1 MIIKVLS
8 NSIKGQI
15 AFSIVTIFALFL
27 VWVFANG
34 YFNTQQDILS
44 TIRHDITKTH
54 TSLLQLRRHEK
65 DFLARKSEQYTEQF
79 ESEIA
84 ELSQALNEIYLLSA
98 EVDINVRDD
107 LKRTLT
113 SVGQYKD
120 GFNSLSVTYMH
131 IYKPTSGLVDRLLL
145 NLAQLRLELGKSP
158 QNVKQLIAETE
169 HLVLEMGANQTFLL
183 QVENKLLKG
192 LYKKDVSE
200 KKAIIN
206 SLMALKNDLSPDEE
220 NIYSINLLEQIS
232 EQIHDLLFSL
242 RVLGLD
248 ETLGQ
253 HGELRKNAHSIE
265 ANFFEL
271 SERIDTAINTSEAS
285 IATYRFFLFIAMLV
299 VSVISLLI
307 LIFNASKIEDMLK
320 YSVKEAKKANRA
332 KSSFLANMS
341 HEIRTPLNG
350 IIGMAEILKGTR
362 LSAIQ
367 KDYLKTIDSSSQTLL
382 MLINDVLDLSKI
394 ESGKLQISP
403 HTSNVREVIYDTAAL
418 IAPKSYQSGIQLNV
432 DVSTSIP
439 EHVRLDEH
447 KLRQVMM
454 NLASNA
460 IKFTKQGS
468 VSLILSSRTMDSGS
482 ITLLFQVIDTGI
494 GIDVSQQ
501 KKIFQAFEQENSD
514 TTKEF
519 GGTGLGLAISDKIVE
534 LMGGKLT
541 LVSEKGKGSEFKF
554 EITCPIE
561 SGHQVPISNLPA
573 VYLVNIEEDTAI
585 CDELKHFGISYSTYD
600 MDNSE
605 PDIPENSVV
614 LCNQAEEEPTHTLLS
629 QIRLTHPEL
638 PVVLVRS
645 NHQKHYNFEHLVDGY
660 LTDPLFGLRLLT
672 VLKESVSQHAPDAA
686 SAYDFSME
694 TNTNVSPEI
703 LLVEDNAVNQKVAQI
718 NLERM
723 GLRVFIAN
731 NGQEAVDAYQANPNQ
746 FATVLMDC
754 MMPVKDGFDAT
765 KEIRIHENQN
775 NLNPIPIIALT
786 ASVLEDDIQKCF
798 DVGMDDY
805 LPKPFTKAVF
815 VAKMEKYVEGVKENV
830 SD

>member
-15 AFSIVTIFALFL
+15 AFSIATIFALFI
-27 VWVFANG
+27 VWVLANG
-34 YFNTQQDILS
+34 YFNTQQDVLN
-44 TIRHDITKTH
+44 TIRYDITKAH

-65 DFLARKSEQYTEQF
+65 DFLARKSDKYTEQF

-84 ELSQALNEIYLLSA
+84 KLTETLNGIYLLSA
-98 EVDINVRDD
+98 QADINARNDIQ
-107 LKRTLT
+107 RTLT
-113 SVGQYKD
+113 SVERYKD
-120 GFNSLSVTYMH
+120 RFNALSVTYMN
-131 IYKPTSGLVDRLLL
+131 IYKPTSGLVDKLLI
-145 NLAQLRLELGKSP
+145 NIAQLRLELTKSP
-158 QNVKQLIAETE
+158 QNIKPITEAEY
-169 HLVLEMGANQTFLL
+169 LALEMDANQIFLL
-183 QVENKLLKG
+183 QLENMLLKG
-192 LYKKDVSE
+192 LFKKDISE
-200 KKAIIN
+200 KKTVIDR
-206 SLMALKNDLSPDEE
+206 LTVLKEELSPDKA
-220 NIYSINLLEQIS
+220 NVYAIALLEQTS
-232 EQIHDLLFSL
+232 EQMHDLLFSL

-253 HGELRKNAHSIE
+253 HGDLRKNAHTIE
-265 ANFFEL
+265 ANFLEL
-271 SERIDTAINTSEAS
+271 SEHVGEAISSSESS
-285 IATYRFFLFIAMLV
+285 IATYRFFLFIAIL
-299 VSVISLLI
+299 SVTIILLLI
-307 LIFNASKIEDMLK
+307 LVLNASKIEGMLK
-320 YSVKEAKKANRA
+320 FSVKEAKKANRA

-350 IIGMAEILKGTR
+350 IIGMAEILKGTH

-418 IAPKSYQSGIQLNV
+418 IAPKSHQSGIRLNV

-439 EHVRLDEH
+439 ELVKLDEY

-460 IKFTKQGS
+460 IKFTKEGS
-468 VSLILSSRTMDSGS
+468 VSLILSSRSMEPGS

-501 KKIFQAFEQENSD
+501 KKIFQAFEQETSD
-514 TTKEF
+514 TSKEF

-541 LVSEKGKGSEFKF
+541 LISQKGKGCEFKF

-561 SGHQVPISNLPA
+561 SAHQVPISILPT
-573 VYLVNIEEDTAI
+573 VFLINIEEDATI
-585 CDELKHFGISYSTYD
+585 CGELKHFGVSYSPYD
-600 MDNSE
+600 MENSE
-605 PDIPENSVV
+605 QDMPENSVI
-614 LCNQAEEEPTHTLLS
+614 LCHQIDEETTRALLT
-629 QIRLTHPEL
+629 QIHSTHPEL
-638 PVVLVRS
+638 PIVLVRD

-660 LTDPLFGLRLLT
+660 LTAPLFGLRLLT
-672 VLKESVSQHAPDAA
+672 VLKESINQHVPDTIHDY
-686 SAYDFSME
+686 SLESH
-694 TNTNVSPEI
+694 TNEPPQI
-703 LLVEDNAVNQKVAQI
+703 LLVEDNLVNQKVAQI
-718 NLERM
+718 NLERI
-723 GLRVFIAN
+723 GLGVFIAN
-731 NGQEAVDAYQANPNQ
+731 NGQEAVDAYQSGPHQ
-746 FATVLMDC
+746 FAAVLMDC
-754 MMPVKDGFDAT
+754 MMPIKNGFDAT
-765 KEIRIHENQN
+765 KEIRQHESQH
-775 NLNPIPIIALT
+775 NLSPIPIIALT

-815 VAKMEKYVEGVKENV
+815 VAKMGKYVEGVKEHT